1 MSELVKQI
9 SDLRQRVFNLE
20 NELLQEKRKYADEVD
35 HSDNLS
41 YLMGIIHDGKNCS
54 SNICSFCNAV
64 RLHEQR
70 RAIDMGI

>member
-41 YLMGIIHDGKNCS
+41 YLVGIMHDGKNCS
-54 SNICSFCNAV
+54 SNICSFCDAV